1 MGERDILVL
10 AKETHL
16 VHAGYGAAAQRVHAD
31 LLGVARSAHA
41 LASVDGVVACLGLGL
56 DYGVEQ
62 QLCGAAGGVDLV
74 VVVSFDNLA
83 VKAGQL
89 TRGLG
94 H

>member
-1 MGERDILVL
+1 MHTDF
-10 AKETHL
+10 
-16 VHAGYGAAAQRVHAD
+16 
-31 LLGVARSAHA
+31 LGVARAAHA
-41 LASVDGVVACLGLGL
+41 LASVDGVVVCLGLGL

-62 QLCGAAGGVDLV
+62 QLGGAAGGVNLLV
-74 VVVSFDNLA
+74 VVRLDNLA

>member
-1 MGERDILVL
+1 MCECDLLVL
-10 AKETHL
+10 AKEAYL
-16 VHAGYGAAAQRVHAD
+16 VHAGDGAAAQRVHAD
-31 LLGVARSAHA
+31 FLGVAHAAHA

-62 QLCGAAGGVDLV
+62 QLGGAAGGVDLL
-74 VVVSFDNLA
+74 VVVSLDNLT